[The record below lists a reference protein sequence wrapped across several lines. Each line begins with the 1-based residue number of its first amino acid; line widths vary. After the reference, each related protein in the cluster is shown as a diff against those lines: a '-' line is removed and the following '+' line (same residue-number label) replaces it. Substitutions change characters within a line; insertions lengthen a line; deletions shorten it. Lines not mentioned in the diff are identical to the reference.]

1 MTPRAT
7 DRYATANDLRL
18 HYRDWGGQ
26 GHPVV
31 LLHGLASNCRIW
43 DLVAPILAQDFSVVA
58 LDQRGHGLSDKPDHG
73 YDFATVSK
81 DLREFVRWMGFER
94 PLVVGHSWGGS
105 VALEFAVRYPDVPK
119 GLCWVDG
126 GMIEISGR
134 PGATLENAKR
144 EMAPPSFEG
153 VTPDALLERAR
164 TRRWLGPMTEQLEET
179 LLANFRVLDDGT
191 IRARLSRENHMRIIE
206 ALWDHRPSELYARV
220 RQPVLIMP
228 APARGRP
235 GRPRRAVGEGKSRSP
250 GPPRGCPSARP
261 SGSKTA
267 STTCRSSAPSLWPAL
282 SRSTTRTASSANPQ
296 PRRLPSP
303 FPPRRADR
311 GRFCEKAL

>member
-1 MTPRAT
+1 MTTRAT
-7 DRYATANDLRL
+7 DRYATANGMRL

-43 DLVAPILAQDFSVVA
+43 DLVAPILARDFSVVA

-81 DLREFVRWMGFER
+81 DLREFVRRMGFER

-105 VALEFAVRYPDVPK
+105 VALEFAVRYADAPK

-164 TRRWLGPMTEQLEET
+164 ARRWLGPMTEQLEDT

-206 ALWDHRPSELYARV
+206 ALWDHRPSELYASV

-228 APARGRP
+228 ARRQGDQSPAA
-235 GRPRRAVGEGKSRSP
+235 RRFRREESVARAASRLP
-250 GPPRGCPSARP
+250 V
-261 SGSKTA
+261 SKTVWLEDSIHDVPLQRPELVA
-267 STTCRSSAPSLWPAL
+267 GVIARHYEDG
-282 SRSTTRTASSANPQ
+282 
-296 PRRLPSP
+296 
-303 FPPRRADR
+303 FF
-311 GRFCEKAL
+311 G

>member
-1 MTPRAT
+1 MAPGTK
-7 DRYATANDLRL
+7 DKYASANGLRL
-18 HYRDWGGQ
+18 HYRDWGGSGQ
-26 GHPVV
+26 PLV
-31 LLHGLASNCRIW
+31 LLHGLASTCRIW
-43 DLVAPILAQDFSVVA
+43 DLVAPILAEDFSVVA

-73 YDFATVSK
+73 YDFATVSR
-81 DLREFVRWMGFER
+81 DLREFVREMGMEQ

-105 VALEFAVRYPDVPK
+105 VALEFAVRYPVLPR

-153 VTPDALLERAR
+153 VTTAQLLERAR
-164 TRRWLGPMTEQLEET
+164 TRRWLGAMDERLEGT

-206 ALWDHRPSELYARV
+206 ALWVHRPSELYARV

-228 APARGRP
+228 ALRAGDQSPAARRFRREESVERAAALLPASKLVWLEDSIHDVPLQRP
-235 GRPRRAVGEGKSRSP
+235 ELVAGVIAQHFQDGFFG
-250 GPPRGCPSARP
+250 
-261 SGSKTA
+261 
-267 STTCRSSAPSLWPAL
+267 
-282 SRSTTRTASSANPQ
+282 
-296 PRRLPSP
+296 
-303 FPPRRADR
+303 
-311 GRFCEKAL
+311 

>member
-1 MTPRAT
+1 MTSSAA
-7 DRYATANDLRL
+7 DRYATANGLRL

-26 GHPVV
+26 GQTVV

-43 DLVAPILAQDFSVVA
+43 DLVAPILAEHFSVVA

-73 YDFATVSK
+73 YDFATVSE
-81 DLREFVRWMGFER
+81 DLREFLRRMGFER

-105 VALEFAVRYPDVPK
+105 VALEFAVRYPEVSK

-164 TRRWLGPMTEQLEET
+164 TRRWLGPMNEQLEGT
-179 LLANFRVLDDGT
+179 LLANFRVLEDGT

-206 ALWDHRPSELYARV
+206 ALWDHRPSELYASV

-228 APARGRP
+228 ARRQGDQSPAARSW
-235 GRPRRAVGEGKSRSP
+235 RREESVARAASRLP
-250 GPPRGCPSARP
+250 V
-261 SGSKTA
+261 SKTVWLEDSIHDVPLQRPELVA
-267 STTCRSSAPSLWPAL
+267 GVIARHY
-282 SRSTTRTASSANPQ
+282 RDG
-296 PRRLPSP
+296 
-303 FPPRRADR
+303 FF
-311 GRFCEKAL
+311 G

>member
-1 MTPRAT
+1 MTPSAK
-7 DRYATANDLRL
+7 DRYATVKGLRL

-26 GHPVV
+26 GQPVV

-43 DLVAPILAQDFSVVA
+43 DLVAPILARDFSVVA

-73 YDFATVSK
+73 YDFATVSA
-81 DLREFVRWMGFER
+81 DLREFVRRMGFEQ

-105 VALEFAVRYPDVPK
+105 VALEFAVRYPEVAM

-164 TRRWLGPMTEQLEET
+164 TRRWLGPMNEQLEGT
-179 LLANFRVLDDGT
+179 LLANFRVLEDGT

-206 ALWDHRPSELYARV
+206 ALWDHRPSELYARA

-228 APARGRP
+228 A
-235 GRPRRAVGEGKSRSP
+235 RRAGEQSPAARSWRREESVARAASRLP
-250 GPPRGCPSARP
+250 V
-261 SGSKTA
+261 SKTVWLEDSIHDVPLQRPELVA
-267 STTCRSSAPSLWPAL
+267 GVIAQ
-282 SRSTTRTASSANPQ
+282 NYKDG
-296 PRRLPSP
+296 
-303 FPPRRADR
+303 FF
-311 GRFCEKAL
+311 G